1 MTGAPDQTRRLDAPF
16 SGGMRLA
23 IITESYAPLNTSAA
37 VQLEA
42 LAHALRDQ
50 GHRPVVI
57 VPVIQGDTAVRHDS
71 VAGIEV
77 IRLRVPVKKAE
88 SYARRLLYEAVM
100 PFAMRHHWKK
110 IAATQKLDGIAWYSP
125 SIFHGIFARYLKRQ
139 HGARGYLI
147 LRDIFPDWAVDIGV
161 MTRRNP
167 AYWVFKMIERYQ
179 YRTADTIG
187 VQTPGNLPFL
197 QRWAVPGKRSVEVLH
212 NWQSIGSAEPCSIDL
227 ASSPLAKRR
236 IFVYAGNIGVAQNM
250 DLFVDL
256 VAAMQHRTDV
266 GFVFVGRGNKFDR
279 IAQDAR
285 ARGLDNLLCYDE
297 INSGEIPALYN
308 QCDFGIVSLH
318 PSHTTH
324 NIPGKFIS
332 YVAHGLPVLAAVN
345 PGNDLIDLIRDF
357 HVGCVTDTEVLSE
370 LELAA
375 KTLLDNP
382 QAYQARKY
390 ACLTLT
396 NKHFMAEAAATQIV
410 AALEK

>member
-1 MTGAPDQTRRLDAPF
+1 MTQAAGYAR
-16 SGGMRLA
+16 MRLA

-37 VQLEA
+37 VQLAA
-42 LAHALRDQ
+42 LARALQDQ
-50 GHRPVVI
+50 GHTPVVI
-57 VPVIQGDTAVRHDS
+57 APVMQGDVPVVHDR
-71 VAGIEV
+71 VDGVDV
-77 IRLRVPVKKAE
+77 IRLRVPVKKGK
-88 SYARRLLYEAVM
+88 SYARRLLYEAMM
-100 PFAMRHHWKK
+100 PFAMRQQWKK
-110 IAATQKLDGIAWYSP
+110 IAETQTLDGVIWYSP
-125 SIFHGIFARYLKRQ
+125 SIFHGIFARFLKRR
-139 HGARGYLI
+139 HGAGTYLV

-167 AYWVFKMIERYQ
+167 AYWVFKLVERYQ

-197 QRWAVPGKRSVEVLH
+197 QSWAVPGTRSVEVLH
-212 NWQSIGSAEPCSIDL
+212 NWQSTATAEPCSIDL
-227 ASSPLAKRR
+227 ASSSLAKRR
-236 IFVYAGNIGVAQNM
+236 IFVYAGNIGVAQHM

-256 VAAMQHRTDV
+256 ATAMQDRTDV
-266 GFVFVGRGNKFDR
+266 GFVFVGRGDKFDR

-285 ARGLDNLLCYDE
+285 ARGLDNLLCYNE
-297 INSGEIPALYN
+297 INSGEIPALYG

-345 PGNDLIDLIRDF
+345 PGNDLIDLIRDSG
-357 HVGCVTDTEVLSE
+357 VGCAIDTVVLSE
-370 LELAA
+370 LEQAA
-375 KTLLDNP
+375 RTLLDDP
-382 QAYQARKY
+382 QAHQTRKH

-396 NKHFMAEAAATQIV
+396 NARFKAKAAATQIV